1 MTKFDAEWVAAEE
14 ARRAFMAEHGMYS
27 LEEEHSSCGVGL
39 VVAVDGKPSRRVVEN
54 GINALKAVWHRGAV
68 DADGKTGD
76 GAGIHVQQVNGGQI
90 GDVLGLIYAR
100 RSLARKPDTT
110 EYAPCH
116 QVPARLVIA
125 VNYTKPKI

>member
-14 ARRAFMAEHGMYS
+14 AKRAFMAEHGMYS

-76 GAGIHVQQVNGGQI
+76 GAGLHVQIPVQFF
-90 GDVLGLIYAR
+90 
-100 RSLARKPDTT
+100 
-110 EYAPCH
+110 
-116 QVPARLVIA
+116 
-125 VNYTKPKI
+125 